1 MNITLYISNY
11 DKTDIVKT
19 FVAAKTW
26 AFTNGQLRYPTNVLN
41 PIIRV
46 DFRDVLC
53 SSIGDVQFENQSSDT
68 VVYYGTFTSYKYRVT
83 YLDGSGDIIE

>member
-46 DFRDVLC
+46 DFTGETITDEQKSCINYAYIPALIV
-53 SSIGDVQFENQSSDT
+53 
-68 VVYYGTFTSYKYRVT
+68 
-83 YLDGSGDIIE
+83 IIL